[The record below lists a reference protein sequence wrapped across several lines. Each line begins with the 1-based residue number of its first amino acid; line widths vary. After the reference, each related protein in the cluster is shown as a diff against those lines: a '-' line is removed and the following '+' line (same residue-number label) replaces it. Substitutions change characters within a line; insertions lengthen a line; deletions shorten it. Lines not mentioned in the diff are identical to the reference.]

1 MILAGVAIS
10 LTIGQNGIFARAQNA
25 VNVYEQ
31 AAANEQ
37 SELDKITG
45 IIDGYLPSDKLT
57 IGSVYQDSMIGQ
69 SINYSAN
76 GQIEWIILGKDSSGN
91 VLITTPG
98 PVTASTY
105 TFRDDGVEGWAL
117 YEDDINAACSVY
129 GGTIQNQAVT
139 ARGITMEDINYA
151 VGFVNPGPEFEEYTF
166 GNEYNWEENKVNYW
180 YPSKDAENYRVN
192 PNEANEDG
200 TYPSE
205 TFVSDPYNYYF
216 NPDDSKY
223 YYDGLN
229 VEDDI
234 ELDDSHLT
242 RKENMKYIIGDV
254 ENGEALDPYVVASRS
269 VDVDSGSAGFYYA
282 FVGDGTVRAGSADY
296 FLCSSY
302 TGRIYDRDYSGVAP
316 LAVRPVVVLPSGLEV
331 KEQSDGTYR
340 LK

>member
-10 LTIGQNGIFARAQNA
+10 LTIGQNGIFARAEQA
-25 VNVYEQ
+25 VNVYEK
-31 AAANEQ
+31 ATANEQ
-37 SELDKITG
+37 SELDKVTG

-76 GQIEWIILGKDSSGN
+76 GQNDWIILGKDSSGN

-98 PVTASTY
+98 PVTAATY
-105 TFRDDGVEGWAL
+105 TVREDGVEAWL
-117 YEDDINAACSVY
+117 FYEDDINTACSVY
-129 GGTIQNQAVT
+129 GGTVQNQAVT

-205 TFVSDPYNYYF
+205 TFANDAYVYGYTEENGYVYEGVNGS
-216 NPDDSKY
+216 
-223 YYDGLN
+223 GL
-229 VEDDI
+229 
-234 ELDDSHLT
+234 LDDSHLT

-269 VDVDSGSAGFYYA
+269 VAVYSDSAYFYIAEVREGNVYANNDILCYSDADGINHTDATGSH
-282 FVGDGTVRAGSADY
+282 TVRPA
-296 FLCSSY
+296 
-302 TGRIYDRDYSGVAP
+302 
-316 LAVRPVVVLPSGLEV
+316 VVLPSGLEV
-331 KEQSDGTYR
+331 EEQSDGTYR

>member
-76 GQIEWIILGKDSSGN
+76 GQNDWIILGKDSSGN
-91 VLITTPG
+91 VLITTPE

-105 TFRDDGVEGWAL
+105 TFRDDGVEGWIL

-205 TFVSDPYNYYF
+205 TFVSDPYYYYF

-223 YYDGLN
+223 YYYGLN
-229 VEDDI
+229 VEDEI

-269 VDVDSGSAGFYYA
+269 VGVYSDGASFYYA
-282 FVGDGTVRAGSADY
+282 AVKEGDVNAGNY
-296 FLCSSY
+296 LLCFSDAE
-302 TGRIYDRDYSGVAP
+302 GIYDIDISRVAP
-316 LAVRPVVVLPSGLEV
+316 VRPVVVLPSGLEV
-331 KEQSDGTYR
+331 EEQSDGTYR